1 MRFDMHCH
9 TRKGSLDSKIDIQDY
24 VRILK
29 QKGFQGM
36 LVTDHNSYNGYR
48 NWVKLRREKKIRT
61 DFVVLKGVEY
71 DTLDAGHILVIMP
84 KGIHLRILEVRG
96 LPVHMLIRIVHQCG
110 GILGPAHPYGTKFM
124 SAMCSKKMEKDQ
136 TLAEEFDFIEAF
148 NTCELPESNKKAR
161 EMTQRYRKPGLGGS
175 DAHREAYV
183 GTAYTDIAYPVKNN
197 DDLIYAIKNGYVV
210 GCGGQEREPKEKN
223 VILRMV
229 PLGDVWRVY
238 NRGVALLRS
247 HTRRMNLEKIF
258 LLNMLKEREKKNI
271 EMKTK
276 EEQSS

>member
-1 MRFDMHCH
+1 
-9 TRKGSLDSKIDIQDY
+9 
-24 VRILK
+24 
-29 QKGFQGM
+29 
-36 LVTDHNSYNGYR
+36 
-48 NWVKLRREKKIRT
+48 
-61 DFVVLKGVEY
+61 
-71 DTLDAGHILVIMP
+71 
-84 KGIHLRILEVRG
+84 
-96 LPVHMLIRIVHQCG
+96 
-110 GILGPAHPYGTKFM
+110 
-124 SAMCSKKMEKDQ
+124 
-136 TLAEEFDFIEAF
+136 
-148 NTCELPESNKKAR
+148 
-161 EMTQRYRKPGLGGS
+161 MTQRYRKPGLGGS